1 MMMKSIYYTLS
12 VAWKEIQVISK
23 ERAWLVILFLLP
35 LMIGSFMGGANLVT
49 NRPSSNIILL
59 KVGLVN
65 LDSGTFGMEMAK
77 VIRAI
82 EEFEV
87 TAYLDTEAAVQ
98 PVTKGNAAAAIIIPA
113 DFSQKIGSYT
123 PTSVQVIVD
132 PAEPESAGIV
142 TGIINQVA
150 GEFVIWG
157 EVQYGVQTIMSET
170 GILAAASPQEAR
182 AIQAQNLGVVMTRI
196 NAMRTNPVIDVSLKT
211 PPKAEAGAG
220 IQTFFAYLF
229 PGLTVMFIFF
239 IVPMSSGAILNEREI
254 GTLRRLLTAPIPRR
268 AILAGKILAYM
279 SLAILQVVV
288 IFAIAGALFGT
299 PLGKS
304 AIGLVVLTL
313 VVAFTAAAMGIMVA
327 ALAKTEKQADSI
339 GLILAFVLA
348 GLGGAMAMSAQ
359 PLYRTGGFI
368 SILSGLT
375 PHAHAVESYYM
386 LMAENASFVQILPHV
401 GILLGMGIIFFLI
414 GVWRFKFDK

>member
-1 MMMKSIYYTLS
+1 
-12 VAWKEIQVISK
+12 
-23 ERAWLVILFLLP
+23 
-35 LMIGSFMGGANLVT
+35 
-49 NRPSSNIILL
+49 
-59 KVGLVN
+59 
-65 LDSGTFGMEMAK
+65 
-77 VIRAI
+77 
-82 EEFEV
+82 
-87 TAYLDTEAAVQ
+87 
-98 PVTKGNAAAAIIIPA
+98 
-113 DFSQKIGSYT
+113 
-123 PTSVQVIVD
+123 
-132 PAEPESAGIV
+132 
-142 TGIINQVA
+142 
-150 GEFVIWG
+150 
-157 EVQYGVQTIMSET
+157 
-170 GILAAASPQEAR
+170 
-182 AIQAQNLGVVMTRI
+182 
-196 NAMRTNPVIDVSLKT
+196 VIDVSLKT

>member
-1 MMMKSIYYTLS
+1 MTMKSIYSTLS
-12 VAWKEIQVISK
+12 VAWKEIQVISR

-35 LMIGSFMGGANLVT
+35 LMIGSFMGGANMVA
-49 NRPSSNIILL
+49 NSPSSNIILL

-65 LDSGTFGMEMAK
+65 LDSGTFGMEMTK
-77 VIRAI
+77 VIQAI
-82 EEFEV
+82 EEFSV
-87 TAYLDTEAAVQ
+87 TVYSDVEAAEQ

-113 DFSQKIGSYT
+113 DFSQKIDSYT

-157 EVQYGVQTIMSET
+157 EVQYGVRTIMSEA

-196 NAMRTNPVIDVSLKT
+196 NAMRTNPVIAVSLET
-211 PPKAEAGAG
+211 PVQTESGAG

-239 IVPMSSGAILNEREI
+239 IVPMSSGAILNEREN
-254 GTLRRLLTAPIPRR
+254 GTLRRLLTAPIPRG

-279 SLAILQVVV
+279 LLGILQVVV
-288 IFAIAGALFGT
+288 IFAIAGAIFGT

-304 AIGLVVLTL
+304 AIGLVLLTL
-313 VVAFTAAAMGIMVA
+313 VVAFTAAALGIMIA

-348 GLGGAMAMSAQ
+348 GLGGSFAMSAQ

-375 PHAHAVESYYM
+375 PHAHAVEGYYM
-386 LMAENASFVQILPHV
+386 LMAENASFVQILPHL
-401 GILLGMGIIFFLI
+401 GILLGMGIVFFLV

>member
-1 MMMKSIYYTLS
+1 MMNSIHYTLA
-12 VAWKEIQVISK
+12 VAWKEIQVISR

-35 LMIGSFMGGANLVT
+35 LMIGSFMGGANLAA
-49 NRPSSNIILL
+49 NAPSSNIILL

-65 LDSGTFGMEMAK
+65 LDSGTFGTEMAK
-77 VIRAI
+77 AI
-82 EEFEV
+82 QSVDELDV
-87 TAYLDTEAAVQ
+87 TTYTDVGAAEQ
-98 PVTKGNAAAAIIIPA
+98 PVAKGNAAAAIIIPA
-113 DFSQKIGSYT
+113 DFSQKIDSYT

-132 PAEPESAGIV
+132 PAEPESASIV

-157 EVQYGVQTIMSET
+157 EVQHGVRSIMNET
-170 GILAAASPQEAR
+170 GVLAAASSQEVR
-182 AIQAQNLGVVMTRI
+182 AIEAQNLGVVMTRI
-196 NAMRTNPVIDVSLKT
+196 NAMRTNPVIDLALKT
-211 PPKAEAGAG
+211 PTKTETGGG

-239 IVPMSSGAILNEREI
+239 IVPMSSGAILNEREL
-254 GTLRRLLTAPIPRR
+254 GTLRRLLTAPIPRGS
-268 AILAGKILAYM
+268 ILAGKLLAFM

-313 VVAFTAAAMGIMVA
+313 VVAFTAAAMGILVA
-327 ALAKTEKQADSI
+327 ALAKTEKQADSV
-339 GLILAFVLA
+339 GLVLAFVLA
-348 GLGGAMAMSAQ
+348 GLGGSFAMSAQ

-375 PHAHAVESYYM
+375 PHAHAVEGYYM
-386 LMAENASFVQILPHV
+386 LMAENASFIQILPQV
-401 GILLGMGIIFFLI
+401 GILLGMGIVFFLV
-414 GVWRFKFDK
+414 GVWRFKFR